1 MRRGFTLAIA
11 TAAAL
16 ALAGVAFAANTA
28 SISVSHSPMA
38 TSSSKSTTIHVA
50 IPQAT
55 DPIARIAIYV
65 PAGYSANLGATAGT
79 TIGQVSASAFAHD
92 QGLVLPLSGAVVA
105 DNPAAHTADATA
117 CVGGAAAAVW
127 NLNLSVAGQSVQ
139 VPLYVNPTTGA
150 ETALGSY
157 RLVIC
162 LPPPDVPVGT
172 PGRAV
177 FGVQVLDAVFT
188 VNGIFTTP
196 GSAGTQGWQALFTPY
211 NPGQGTVNA
220 AGTFE
225 AQALVGLPVVA
236 KAKAVSVKH
245 KTYKVTG
252 VVTAGG
258 TGAAGVSVKLYRGT
272 SSGKLAA
279 AGSATTGTGGTFSF
293 SGKLG
298 RKPLFFQVQA
308 KAAERATACVSPLPA
323 TIAPAGCAG
332 ATLSGWNATSATV
345 KVKP

>member
-1 MRRGFTLAIA
+1 MRRGLTLAIT

-16 ALAGVAFAANTA
+16 VLAGVAFAANTA
-28 SISVSHSPMA
+28 SISVSNSPMA
-38 TSSSKSTTIHVA
+38 TSSSQSTTIHVA

-65 PAGYSANLGATAGT
+65 PAGYSANLGAASGT
-79 TIGQVSASAFAHD
+79 TIGQVNASAFAHD
-92 QGLVLPLSGAVVA
+92 QGLVLPLSGDVVA
-105 DNPAAHTADATA
+105 DNPAAHTADAA
-117 CVGGAAAAVW
+117 LCSPSPAAVW
-127 NLNLSVAGQSVQ
+127 LLNLSVAGQTVQ
-139 VPLYVNPTTGA
+139 VPLYVSATSGA
-150 ETALGSY
+150 EAALGSY
-157 RLVIC
+157 KLVIC

-196 GSAGTQGWQALFTPY
+196 SSPGTQGWQALFTPY
-211 NPGQGTVNA
+211 NPGQGTANA
-220 AGTFE
+220 PGTFE
-225 AQALVGLPVVA
+225 AQALVGIPVVA
-236 KAKAVSVKH
+236 KARAVSVKH

-252 VVTAGG
+252 LVTSGG

-272 SSGKLAA
+272 SSGKLVAVA
-279 AGSATTGTGGTFSF
+279 SATTRAGGTFAF

-298 RKPLFFQVQA
+298 KKPLFFQVQA
-308 KAAERATACVSPLPA
+308 KAAERSTACVSPLPA
-323 TIAPAGCAG
+323 TVAPAGCAG
-332 ATLSGWNATSATV
+332 ATLSGWTAASAKV